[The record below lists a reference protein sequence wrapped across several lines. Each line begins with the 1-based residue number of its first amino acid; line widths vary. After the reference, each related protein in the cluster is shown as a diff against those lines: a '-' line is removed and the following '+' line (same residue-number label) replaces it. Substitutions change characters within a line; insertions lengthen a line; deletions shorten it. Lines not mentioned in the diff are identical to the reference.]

1 MLKKSILFVA
11 LLFGASLVSTAVAQ
25 NYADGVEYYKAGQP
39 DRAKIILD
47 NTLPGLSATDKAAA
61 LYYLGEA
68 EFALGN
74 KEVASKCFNE
84 GVKQDA
90 AYPYNYIGLGKLLLG
105 VNDKEAEA
113 NFKKAVKLSI
123 FAVIVVIGLLTQTL
137 QEHTLRQECHNIK
150 SMLMQQTAQILSMH
164 LCMYYKEILH

>member
-90 AYPYNYIGLGKLLLG
+90 AYPYNYIG
-105 VNDKEAEA
+105 
-113 NFKKAVKLSI
+113 
-123 FAVIVVIGLLTQTL
+123 
-137 QEHTLRQECHNIK
+137 
-150 SMLMQQTAQILSMH
+150 
-164 LCMYYKEILH
+164 